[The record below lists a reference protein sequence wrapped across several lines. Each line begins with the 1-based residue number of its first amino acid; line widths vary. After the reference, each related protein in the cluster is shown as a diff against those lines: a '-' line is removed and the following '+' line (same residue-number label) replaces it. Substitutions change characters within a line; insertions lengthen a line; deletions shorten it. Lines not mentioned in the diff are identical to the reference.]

1 MKWIV
6 VIAALLG
13 LSSVVMGAAS
23 DHLLEGHLS
32 AHAAGQIEVALRY
45 HQLYSLVL
53 LALGLHGLRSKAS
66 GMLKAACLTFVAG
79 LVIFSGSLYL
89 SVFLNLPVLTFGTP
103 CGGLLLMLGW
113 GLVAAFGLRDC
124 HAADQ

>member
-6 VIAALLG
+6 VIAGILG

-32 AHAAGQIEVALRY
+32 PQAAGQIEVALRY

-53 LALGLHGLRSKAS
+53 LALGLYGVRSRTS
-66 GMLKAACLTFVAG
+66 GMLKAACLTFLTGV
-79 LVIFSGSLYL
+79 VIFSGSLYL
-89 SVFLNLPVLTFGTP
+89 SVFLNVPALTFGTP
-103 CGGLLLMLGW
+103 CGGVLLMIGW
-113 GLVAAFGLRDC
+113 GLVAGFGLRAG
-124 HAADQ
+124 HIAD